1 MSLKNFLNT
10 VIRVFLLV
18 FLGFSFHP
26 GEALSQSALLT
37 RGKGEVAGQPL
48 DRSEIARYL
57 EDQMQKALGDERK
70 TVRVKDLQ
78 GGEKVTVPSGN
89 FSWEARFPDRFFQGG
104 TIPVSLIL
112 KTGGEREQEIRVQ
125 ARVEIFADVVIARN
139 SLRRHQVVEEKD
151 VQVVNKNIA
160 FFPGDVATN
169 LREVVGKRMTLSLN
183 PQEVLRKSMVEV
195 PPLVKKG
202 DRVILL
208 VENDYFRITS
218 MGDVKEEGRSG
229 ERIKVVNISSQK
241 EVYGRVVD
249 AHTVQVDY

>member
-1 MSLKNFLNT
+1 MNLQNFLNT
-10 VIRVFLLV
+10 GSRVLLLV
-18 FLGFSFHP
+18 LLGLSFHP
-26 GEALSQSALLT
+26 KEALSQSALLT
-37 RGKGEVAGQPL
+37 REKGEVAGQPL
-48 DRSEIARYL
+48 DRSEVARYL

-78 GGEKVTVPSGN
+78 GGERVTVPSAN
-89 FSWEARFPDRFFQGG
+89 FSWEAKFPDRFFQGG

-112 KTGGEREQEIRVQ
+112 KAGGEKAQEIRVQ
-125 ARVEIFADVVIARN
+125 ARVEVFAEVVMTRN
-139 SLRRHQVVEEKD
+139 SLRRHQMVEERD

-160 FFPGDVATN
+160 SFPGDVATD
-169 LREVVGKRMTLSLN
+169 LQEVVGKRMTLSLN

-202 DRVILL
+202 DRVTLL
-208 VENDYFRITS
+208 VENASFKITS
-218 MGDVKEEGRSG
+218 MGEAKEEGRSG